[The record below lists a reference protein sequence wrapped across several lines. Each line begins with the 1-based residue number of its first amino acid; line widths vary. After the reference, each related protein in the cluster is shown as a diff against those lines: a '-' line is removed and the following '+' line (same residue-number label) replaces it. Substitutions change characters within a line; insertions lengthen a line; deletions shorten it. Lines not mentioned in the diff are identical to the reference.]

1 MVKKSVKYYGSALC
15 HSSGPWKEHKYSKV
29 VDGVYYY
36 DNEMANHVANKDYG
50 ALQNTVNDMAKNGY
64 SPEEIQK
71 MLNGNI
77 YDNDMKEAYAKG
89 DYATIQDR
97 VNKLQQMGSS
107 PEDIKAMLDRIRAG
121 GTTTPTGTKGVV
133 KATKS
138 SEQAETPEHKSIKGA
153 VTGGNT
159 KAVHKSYAKGDSDFD
174 DDKYSKQNH
183 IKDTD
188 FYSFKRKDG
197 TSVVLLEDEKWE
209 LPKDQEVT
217 NAKKKKL
224 TDYYNKIS
232 KSGGRLKVDNDF
244 VTKILNTA
252 DSAKSFKGSAKR
264 R

>member
-50 ALQNTVNDMAKNGY
+50 ALQNTVNNMAKNGY
-64 SPEEIQK
+64 DPEEIQK

-138 SEQAETPEHKSIKGA
+138 SQQSETPEHKSIKGA
-153 VTGGNT
+153 VTGG
-159 KAVHKSYAKGDSDFD
+159 KSKVIKKSYTKGDSDFD
-174 DDKYSKQNH
+174 ESNYSEKNH

-197 TSVVLLEDEKWE
+197 KSVVLLEDKKWE
-209 LPKDQEVT
+209 LDHDVT
-217 NAKKKKL
+217 PEAIKKL
-224 TDYYNKIS
+224 QKLSERES
-232 KSGGRLKVDNDF
+232 KSGKKVNDD
-244 VTKILNTA
+244 VITRTLDASGK
-252 DSAKSFKGSAKR
+252 FKGSVKR